1 MNSAD
6 ILIAMTV
13 TWIWRGARTDVDQAN
28 WVDSSFMLKKEAM
41 PTYGARGMRKEPW
54 INTMDM
60 EGMVTSRHES
70 KNVTMIELAQT
81 YTTI

>member
-13 TWIWRGARTDVDQAN
+13 TWRGARTDVDQAN

-81 YTTI
+81 YITI